1 MNNKGKLEKQTSR
14 KVLGNKPIDKA
25 WYNHCNAVIT
35 QQYEDQ
41 TQRNIAQQKQAEQ
54 GKQRKN

>member
-25 WYNHCNAVIT
+25 LYNHCNAVIT

-41 TQRNIAQQKQAEQ
+41 TQRE
-54 GKQRKN
+54 G

>member
-25 WYNHCNAVIT
+25 LYNHCNAVIT
-35 QQYEDQ
+35 QQYED
-41 TQRNIAQQKQAEQ
+41 
-54 GKQRKN
+54 